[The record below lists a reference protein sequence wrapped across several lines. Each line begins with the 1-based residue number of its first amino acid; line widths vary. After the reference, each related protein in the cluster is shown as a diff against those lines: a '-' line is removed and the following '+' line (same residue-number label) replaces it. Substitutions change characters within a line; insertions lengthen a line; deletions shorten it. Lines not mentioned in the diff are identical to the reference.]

1 MKTYLCINLKLNEEQ
16 LLNIAKYYNINYDVL
31 LINKKRCDRIWG
43 VLISEYG
50 YNTFYYMSF
59 RVGGVIYDYAD
70 APNIL
75 NADEKKIMLNTIPC
89 KMVKHQKTEDIV
101 MCNIIK
107 IDTRDMSIDDLMLF
121 KEMFQSINVD
131 FIQKTDY
138 IWLDIKTQNIVAWI
152 DSKSKNMNIDDLM
165 LFKEMFQSINVDF
178 IQKTDYIW
186 LDIKTQNIVAWI
198 DSKSKNMNIS
208 MDYQPASELKILQL
222 KDKKPLPKSWFK
234 NRKKKN
240 PFNTIIKDFNTL
252 INGEE

>member
-152 DSKSKNMNIDDLM
+152 DSKSKNMNI
-165 LFKEMFQSINVDF
+165 
-178 IQKTDYIW
+178 
-186 LDIKTQNIVAWI
+186 
-198 DSKSKNMNIS
+198 S
-208 MDYQPASELKILQL
+208 MDYQPVSELKILQL